1 MSPID
6 KTSVAEKEVAERED
20 DLRYDWLDS
29 DIATE
34 GRKPDLQEIEED
46 SSAL

>member
-6 KTSVAEKEVAERED
+6 KTPEEEKEAAEKED
-20 DLRYDWLDS
+20 DLRYDWLES

-46 SSAL
+46 SSVL